1 MRKKTIRLSERD
13 LHNIVKESVMRILKE
28 NAWGKYPETDQNE
41 AMLDMNMNDRTS
53 GAWADA
59 YTRDDPMVK
68 NINGSTLRSMMN
80 PTLDDNIRTN

>member
-1 MRKKTIRLSERD
+1 
-13 LHNIVKESVMRILKE
+13 
-28 NAWGKYPETDQNE
+28 
-41 AMLDMNMNDRTS
+41 MLDMNMNDRTS